1 MLVIKNI
8 EYDLVDVMEWTGV
21 HFHANM
27 TIQLSEVEVVPIII
41 ML

>member
-1 MLVIKNI
+1 MIQNI

-27 TIQLSEVEVVPIII
+27 TIQLSEIEVVPIITV
-41 ML
+41 L